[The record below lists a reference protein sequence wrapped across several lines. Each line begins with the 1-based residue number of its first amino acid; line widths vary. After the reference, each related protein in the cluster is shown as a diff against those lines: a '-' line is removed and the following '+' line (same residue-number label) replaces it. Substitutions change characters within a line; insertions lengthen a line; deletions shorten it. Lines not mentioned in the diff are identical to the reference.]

1 MPSFKSMEISKE
13 LSNDNRL
20 SIKYSLFGILS
31 KVTYQP
37 THSKIVSKK
46 IEYTQEDG
54 GKLERAINANADNR
68 IRQFSN
74 MGKLREAHLGNYL
87 LEICHSEDREFAA
100 MRLFKFAQL
109 VYQPVT
115 DVCIIEGSDAKIVIS
130 SL

>member
-20 SIKYSLFGILS
+20 SIKNSLFGILN

-74 MGKLREAHLGNYL
+74 MGKLREAHLGNY
-87 LEICHSEDREFAA
+87 
-100 MRLFKFAQL
+100 QL
-109 VYQPVT
+109 VSCV
-115 DVCIIEGSDAKIVIS
+115 
-130 SL
+130 

>member
-20 SIKYSLFGILS
+20 SIKNSLFGILS

-68 IRQFSN
+68 CASSPTWANFV
-74 MGKLREAHLGNYL
+74 KLTSATIFWR
-87 LEICHSEDREFAA
+87 FATPKT
-100 MRLFKFAQL
+100 RNL
-109 VYQPVT
+109 QPCACLDSPRWFT
-115 DVCIIEGSDAKIVIS
+115 SP
-130 SL
+130 